1 MLDLSW
7 GEIMV
12 VGAVALIVIGPKDLP
27 KALRTLG
34 KTIGQVRRMA
44 GEFQSQF
51 AEAMR
56 EAELDDVRKQI
67 QGMNETVGSLNPVE
81 SIRSELKSAVEG
93 TGSTS
98 VPSLPSGN
106 ASVPASEARNETSPA
121 PPAESPVA
129 LPSVSV
135 PPVDDPTEAVGR
147 AVGEAADL
155 QKQSKASETESA
167 ERTTRDLNDDRG

>member
-34 KTIGQVRRMA
+34 NTVGKIRRMA

-67 QGMNETVGSLNPVE
+67 QGVNDSVGSLNPIE
-81 SIRSELKSAVEG
+81 SVRSELKSAVEG
-93 TGSTS
+93 SSQPAAQSRSSDLSS
-98 VPSLPSGN
+98 VPSSHPERVS
-106 ASVPASEARNETSPA
+106 SPA
-121 PPAESPVA
+121 TTADRPVA

-135 PPVDDPTEAVGR
+135 PPVADPM
-147 AVGEAADL
+147 EAAGLAINQQAEAQDRP
-155 QKQSKASETESA
+155 APPETKPV
-167 ERTTRDLNDDRG
+167 ERTE

>member
-34 KTIGQVRRMA
+34 NTVGKVRRMA

-67 QGMNETVGSLNPVE
+67 QGVNDSVGSLNPIE
-81 SIRSELKSAVEG
+81 NIRSELKSAVDG
-93 TGSTS
+93 TGSTAAQARPTES
-98 VPSLPSGN
+98 APLPTPEPRDEAAL
-106 ASVPASEARNETSPA
+106 ASPIER
-121 PPAESPVA
+121 PAE
-129 LPSVSV
+129 LPPVSV
-135 PPVDDPTEAVGR
+135 PPVADPGEAVGR
-147 AVGEAADL
+147 ALGQEAEA
-155 QKQSKASETESA
+155 QNQPKAPETKPA
-167 ERTTRDLNDDRG
+167 ERTE

>member
-1 MLDLSW
+1 MFDLSW

-98 VPSLPSGN
+98 APSLPSGN
-106 ASVPASEARNETSPA
+106 ASEARHETS
-121 PPAESPVA
+121 PAESPVA
-129 LPSVSV
+129 LPPVSV
-135 PPVDDPTEAVGR
+135 PPVDDPTEAVGQ
-147 AVGEAADL
+147 AIGEAADL
-155 QKQSKASETESA
+155 QKQSKAPETEAA